1 MRRGFTLIEMV
12 FVIVIMGILSK
23 FGVEL
28 LLKTYDNY
36 VYSNVTNRLLNQS
49 ESAVKFISNH
59 LQYRIKDS
67 TIARLNSGSP
77 LPPPVPIGSV
87 TGDLKVLE
95 WIGVDHKGQRTI
107 GAPSWS
113 GLIDLGA
120 STATQLATPGSAYDQ
135 NESGAIFF
143 VGSDV
148 DLNAKFGWTG
158 AIGDQNASMHRVK
171 FQKIA
176 GRSYMVPNQL
186 AHDFSEAEGGVFEF
200 YQFSKSAYGVS
211 LEGRKLWFYYNYQ
224 PWAGD
229 NLNNNVKKSLI
240 MENVTSFAF
249 TALGDILVI
258 QVCVG
263 DNNLTLSNKE
273 YAICKEKVVF

>member
-1 MRRGFTLIEMV
+1 MRKGFTLIEMV

-36 VYSNVTNRLLNQS
+36 VYSNVSNRLLNQS
-49 ESAVKFISNH
+49 ESAVKFIANH

-67 TIARLNSGSP
+67 TIARSTASTAP
-77 LPPPVPIGSV
+77 IPIGSV
-87 TGDLKVLE
+87 TAASNVKVLE
-95 WIGVDHKGQRTI
+95 WIGIDQEGQRSI
-107 GAPSWS
+107 GSPSWS
-113 GLIDLGA
+113 GFIDLGA
-120 STATQLATPGSAYDQ
+120 SVATQLATPGSSYDK

-148 DLNAKFGWTG
+148 DLGSKFGWTG
-158 AIGDQNASMHRVK
+158 PIGDQNASMHRVK

-176 GRSYMVPNQL
+176 GRSYIVPYQI
-186 AHDFSEAEGGVFEF
+186 AHDFTEAEGGVFEF

-211 LEGRKLWFYYNYQ
+211 LEGRELWFYYDYQ

-229 NLNNNVKKSLI
+229 SMTNKFKKSLI

-249 TALGDILVI
+249 TALGDILVV

-263 DNNLTLSNKE
+263 DNNITLSDKE